1 MILVLS
7 LLTKLFI
14 KGKESLPI
22 SLSSKNIL
30 AIGMNNKVTEDKR
43 LDFSQELVDQ
53 LVGTFWCVYDI

>member
-22 SLSSKNIL
+22 SLSPKNIL
-30 AIGMNNKVTEDKR
+30 AIGMNIEVTEDKR

-53 LVGTFWCVYDI
+53 LVGTFWCGYDI